1 MSFLR
6 RIRKLLCPDVESFA
20 KDAEQGHPDSIKQRG
35 WLQWSCVGSADLPS
49 TLRSTA
55 LDLELASL
63 STDVRLLI
71 VSQSCDLVHH
81 SYESEPF
88 AEAYLCEA
96 LALEEPEN
104 GNLTAGKNPRELL
117 VPFTLGGVKRMH
129 RLHSKGR
136 VLLPRY
142 RLAML
147 DPDPSLVV
155 PPSSVRVLQRWLINR
170 IVRTAFPD
178 AFNDRT
184 GKAVKK
190 LEDRLKKHGAP
201 LLGLYINVAP
211 WDELPQDQ
219 PYDVDFVGLIDED
232 LPHEQ
237 RKAVEKVLG
246 DICAAYSKTEGI
258 GICDYQVLDESEA
271 SMSMQRTHRLF
282 TLDYLSFRPKPGG
295 DLPPPG

>member
-96 LALEEPEN
+96 LAVEEPEN
-104 GNLTAGKNPRELL
+104 GIHPARIPSMIKLLKDIAVDVSEQVDSENPLRQVIINTHSPAVVKQVPEETVLFAKPKESIREGKRFN
-117 VPFTLGGVKRMH
+117 GVRFSCLSDTW
-129 RLHSKGR
+129 R
-136 VLLPRY
+136 
-142 RLAML
+142 A
-147 DPDPSLVV
+147 
-155 PPSSVRVLQRWLINR
+155 
-170 IVRTAFPD
+170 
-178 AFNDRT
+178 
-184 GKAVKK
+184 KK
-190 LEDRLKKHGAP
+190 LKDHKYQINICKMGDLLAYLNPVLASEFTEEYAMQGKKSKRIHTRRVIDRP
-201 LLGLYINVAP
+201 DV
-211 WDELPQDQ
+211 Q
-219 PYDVDFVGLIDED
+219 PY
-232 LPHEQ
+232 LPYRTESLDQHE
-237 RKAVEKVLG
+237 
-246 DICAAYSKTEGI
+246 
-258 GICDYQVLDESEA
+258 
-271 SMSMQRTHRLF
+271 
-282 TLDYLSFRPKPGG
+282 
-295 DLPPPG
+295 